1 MAARRR
7 CGASGGTASRRMAR
21 LCSGSQEDVDESGL
35 ERTRESSVWS
45 RLCFSLSISKT
56 AHRHDGRNECI
67 GSRPATKL
75 HEDLCVSPVVSS
87 EWALSNKT
95 KNRLAHAYYGNT
107 TPKDKGCNMGIE
119 DFKDAPLQG
128 SYLDADAKCRVCG
141 FYAGQHEPRQQAS
154 SPGQSS
160 QAVISELDLQ
170 TSSSPRRACVSGRH
184 VTVSWAGVRACGRTS
199 FRVRMCLVSP
209 GCMRHR
215 SARASP
221 GNVIGKQ
228 VEGWMVELSNN
239 RYEIISESE
248 VRNVGDLVFL
258 FSLEQKKAYAA
269 LSGSTECI
277 EISPTISKSC
287 ASTSTQERWNRL
299 LAQGRSE
306 QKRHIYIGSSP
317 NNVLRRVTGKPVS
330 STPQTPAPTTPRTR
344 TLAEIQEGVR
354 DTADHVRGSTAF
366 QRWVVRVLRNLLTCR
381 TGPSSEGAVLRP
393 SGVFHRLYR

>member
-154 SPGQSS
+154 
-160 QAVISELDLQ
+160 
-170 TSSSPRRACVSGRH
+170 
-184 VTVSWAGVRACGRTS
+184 
-199 FRVRMCLVSP
+199 
-209 GCMRHR
+209 
-215 SARASP
+215 SP